1 MSDAQEIIRP
11 LIAQDIP
18 RVAEIFCKQFPNLN
32 WTRLGRKFIRK
43 FIQWHFIVHPEL
55 ALVSEAGNQ
64 LIGFIVG
71 ATGGHREY
79 YRQVLRY
86 AFPEFLSGSFL
97 HPWLFLKPGFLGL
110 WLEFIRGQRSNR
122 TTPDKIG
129 VGKTGEQK
137 AIISFVAVTGS
148 AQGHGA
154 GARLMQA
161 FEGAAFQAGN
171 EVLSSYTDINNCA
184 ARKLHEKCGWTQVR
198 EDTRRK
204 MVYFSRRLDKDL

>member
-1 MSDAQEIIRP
+1 MSGAQEIIRP

-18 RVAEIFCKQFPNLN
+18 RVVELFCEQFPNLN

-43 FIQWHFIVHPEL
+43 FIHWHFMVHPEL
-55 ALVSEAGNQ
+55 ALVSESGNQ

-86 AFPEFLSGSFL
+86 AFPEFLSGSLL
-97 HPWLFLKPGFLGL
+97 HPWLFLKPGFLRL
-110 WLEFIRGQRSNR
+110 WSEFLRGQRSNR
-122 TTPDKIG
+122 TPPDKIG

-154 GARLMQA
+154 GAHLMQA

-171 EVLSSYTDINNCA
+171 EVLSSYTEINNYA
-184 ARKLHEKCGWTQVR
+184 ARRLHEKCGWTQVR
-198 EDTRRK
+198 EDTHHK